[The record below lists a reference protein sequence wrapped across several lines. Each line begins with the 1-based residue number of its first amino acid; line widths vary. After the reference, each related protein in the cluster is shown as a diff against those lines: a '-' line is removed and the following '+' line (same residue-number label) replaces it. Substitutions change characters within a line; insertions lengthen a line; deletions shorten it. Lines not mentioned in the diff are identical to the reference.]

1 MFMFFKTSQIGHI
14 GLLIPSPV
22 HLAHEIDVQSI
33 FLFSTVET
41 LKIRGIQ
48 VSPTDMVSAHRYI
61 QLNEKR

>member
-33 FLFSTVET
+33 FLF
-41 LKIRGIQ
+41 
-48 VSPTDMVSAHRYI
+48 
-61 QLNEKR
+61 